1 MGWPSTT
8 VSVLAYDLAAVVS
21 ICLRLRLAQ
30 TREMLRGKVK
40 NRGNSLG
47 RGALWLNLEDFVVLD
62 ADLSV
67 FFLPSFS
74 FSFSFS
80 FPFPLSCPLF
90 LFSDVDWQG
99 LQAGGKDGTVMGLRL
114 HLLPSDCEDSLRHF
128 FFCSFFRSFF
138 SSNPSAPPPFFSFF
152 FFRRSTVAAIP
163 AGCDY
168 NLFCNAVDFSRSG
181 LTRLGFFP
189 FLFWFQLVLN
199 SFPFLLLLH

>member
-67 FFLPSFS
+67 FFFYFFS

-128 FFCSFFRSFF
+128 FLFFLSFF
-138 SSNPSAPPPFFSFF
+138 SSNPSAPLFFLSSFSGEAQWL
-152 FFRRSTVAAIP
+152 RYQRAAITISS
-163 AGCDY
+163 AM
-168 NLFCNAVDFSRSG
+168 LSTSLAQV
-181 LTRLGFFP
+181 
-189 FLFWFQLVLN
+189 
-199 SFPFLLLLH
+199 

>member
-128 FFCSFFRSFF
+128 FFVLSFVLSFLRI
-138 SSNPSAPPPFFSFF
+138 PQPPPLFFLSSFSGEAQWL
-152 FFRRSTVAAIP
+152 RYQRAAITISS
-163 AGCDY
+163 AM
-168 NLFCNAVDFSRSG
+168 LSTSLAQV
-181 LTRLGFFP
+181 
-189 FLFWFQLVLN
+189 
-199 SFPFLLLLH
+199 